1 MAMSCG
7 SVDSVRGFTPFLMSF
22 RHYID
27 LLIRELGRKKRPL
40 RFHEIRFFGLTET
53 MSRPDGKGL
62 ILALRASTLKW
73 TRLETGR

>member
-1 MAMSCG
+1 
-7 SVDSVRGFTPFLMSF
+7 MSF

-53 MSRPDGKGL
+53 HGSRPDGKGL

-73 TRLETGR
+73 ARLGTGR